1 MIYNNDSNGN
11 IMMIMM
17 VILIMIINN
26 NSNSNIYSN
35 FNPTTHHRTTALP
48 WSIGTHHR
56 CTGAPP
62 ERPGAHR
69 NLRNLQNSHVEKK
82 NQKIIPNFHQFSHLW
97 ISGGSKLV
105 EIWISFIPDHPPKNY
120 ENSWCF
126 AARAPAQR
134 TGWAHLLSSE
144 DQAPWKILKEMRQN
158 WGLVW
163 SLKGVNKCKW
173 MVFIWVVSSCKQ
185 L

>member
-1 MIYNNDSNGN
+1 
-11 IMMIMM
+11 MMIIVM

-35 FNPTTHHRTTALP
+35 FNPTTHHRTTTLP

-62 ERPGAHR
+62 EQPGAHR
-69 NLRNLQNSHVEKK
+69 NLRSLEASSHV
-82 NQKIIPNFHQFSHLW
+82 QKICSENHPQFSSIFPSLDIW
-97 ISGGSKLV
+97 RVSGWNLDIVHPGS
-105 EIWISFIPDHPPKNY
+105 SPQNC

-144 DQAPWKILKEMRQN
+144 DQAPWKILEEMRQN
-158 WGLVW
+158 WGLAW
-163 SLKGVNKCKW
+163 SLKGVNGCKW
-173 MVFIWVVSSCKQ
+173 M
-185 L
+185 

>member
-1 MIYNNDSNGN
+1 
-11 IMMIMM
+11 
-17 VILIMIINN
+17 MIINN

-82 NQKIIPNFHQFSHLW
+82 IRKSSPIFINFPIFGYLEGRNWLKFGYRSSRIIP
-97 ISGGSKLV
+97 
-105 EIWISFIPDHPPKNY
+105 PKTMKTRGV
-120 ENSWCF
+120 S
-126 AARAPAQR
+126 RR
-134 TGWAHLLSSE
+134 AHLHNVRDELTYCPLRTKRLGRFSR
-144 DQAPWKILKEMRQN
+144 K
-158 WGLVW
+158 
-163 SLKGVNKCKW
+163 
-173 MVFIWVVSSCKQ
+173 
-185 L
+185 

>member
-1 MIYNNDSNGN
+1 MIYNNDSNGD

-82 NQKIIPNFHQFSHLW
+82 KSENHPQFSSIFPSLDIW
-97 ISGGSKLV
+97 RV
-105 EIWISFIPDHPPKNY
+105 EI
-120 ENSWCF
+120 
-126 AARAPAQR
+126 
-134 TGWAHLLSSE
+134 G
-144 DQAPWKILKEMRQN
+144 
-158 WGLVW
+158 
-163 SLKGVNKCKW
+163 
-173 MVFIWVVSSCKQ
+173 
-185 L
+185 